1 MLLQAED
8 VIVWQGD
15 SITDANRRR
24 EEKEANPNGAGLG
37 CGYALQA
44 SAVMLAK
51 YPQLGLKFYN
61 RGISGNR
68 VPDMYAR
75 WTEDCLNL
83 KPTLISI
90 LIGVNDTWHGFTSN
104 QGVSVPKFER
114 VYRQLLQETKEHN
127 PAIKLV
133 LCEPFVL
140 RCGVV
145 QYPWVPEIEAR
156 QAIVAQLAKEFN
168 AVLVKFQSVFDVAL
182 NEAPAPYWAYDG
194 VHPTIAGHQRMAQA
208 WLQAIGA

>member
-15 SITDANRRR
+15 SITDATRRR
-24 EEKEANPNGAGLG
+24 EEKEANPNWSGLG

-44 SAVMLAK
+44 SAVLLAK
-51 YPQLGLKFYN
+51 YPQFNLKCYN

-83 KPTLISI
+83 KPTLVSI

-145 QYPWVPEIEAR
+145 QDPWVPEIEAR
-156 QAIVAQLAKEFN
+156 QAVVAKLAKEFDT
-168 AVLVKFQSVFDVAL
+168 VLVKFQSVFDAAL
-182 NEAPAPYWAYDG
+182 KEAPAAYWAYDG
-194 VHPTIAGHQRMAQA
+194 VHPTMAGHQRIAQA